1 MEEILGRELISSGGL
16 VQTSDLAPR
25 FLLFYFSAHWCGPC
39 KKFTPQ
45 LSLFY
50 ESCNSSSKQVEIVY
64 ISKDKSED
72 QFSKYFRTMPWLAV
86 PFDNKDL
93 RKNLSRQY
101 SVSSIPTLILLN
113 STGEVKSRT
122 CRNDVIEKGPLCLEE
137 WDRL

>member
-1 MEEILGRELISSGGL
+1 MEAVLGSQLISNAGP

-25 FLLFYFSAHWCGPC
+25 FLLLYFSAHWCGPC

-50 ESCNSSSKQVEIVY
+50 ESCNSTSKQVEIVY
-64 ISKDKSED
+64 VSKDKSQD
-72 QFSKYFRTMPWLAV
+72 QFSKYFQTMPWLAV
-86 PFDNKDL
+86 PFEDKDL
-93 RKNLSRQY
+93 RKGLSRLY
-101 SVSSIPTLILLN
+101 SVSSIPTLILLR
-113 STGEVKSRT
+113 SLGEVKSRT